1 MSTSNSRLR
10 TRGRAATARPTSI
23 AIVGCGFG
31 GLAAAIE
38 LKRSGFEN
46 FVIFERA
53 SSVGGVWREN
63 TYPGAACD
71 VPSPIYSFSYA
82 LKPDWSGLFGK
93 QGEIH
98 RYLDEVA
105 HDFGIT
111 EHIRFDTEVASAVF
125 DESTGQWVVTT
136 AAGESL
142 RVDALVMATGQ
153 LSRPKMPTVEG
164 LDTFAG
170 DSFHSAQWRHD
181 VGLTDKRVVVV
192 GSGASAIQIVPAIAE
207 VTADLTVVQRSPNWV
222 MWKSRRRPGALQT
235 ALMRRFSLLRSI
247 HHIVLFLA
255 YETRYPLVT
264 RAANPVRKLSQWL
277 LIHIIK
283 RHMSDPE
290 EIAAAIPDYRLLCN
304 RLLLSNDWY
313 PTLGRDD
320 VHLVGS
326 AVQSVTPTG
335 VVTADGRSIDADVL
349 IWCTG
354 FKASEFLSPINI
366 IGRDGID
373 LHAQWQ
379 HGAEAYLGISAINF
393 PNMFM
398 LFGPNTN
405 SITNTIVFLLERQA
419 SYIRQA
425 LEYKEAHHAAW
436 IDVSRETND
445 QFQDWLQKKLD
456 ATVFTDNCPGWY
468 TNADGKVT
476 AMWPAS
482 HLAYARATAH
492 FKPERYT
499 VAAGA
504 SRGLAVVRSEASAT
518 NAAAQ
523 QTSVPMARSFRSAR
537 SICELFDA
545 TTQTYADLPALHS
558 TDGEL
563 TVTYGQYRDAVAD
576 IAGALHLRGV
586 RHGDVVALM
595 FDNRPEFHLVDA
607 AVMHLGAITC
617 SVYNTS
623 PVADIEYVLV
633 NSGATLAICEE
644 GYAANLVAAAPAT
657 CEIICTATGIDGTVA
672 LEDLPRPTPA
682 EFDFEATWRAVGP
695 DDVLTL
701 IYTSGTTG
709 TPKGVELT
717 HEAMLAE
724 LELTSEVLDFR
735 PGDRVP
741 SAMPMAHAAQ
751 RWGTH
756 YAGVA
761 FGLDVTCVD
770 DIAVLLPTLVR
781 IKPQIWGTVP
791 RILEKITAGLQT
803 KFAAETDP
811 KKRAAV
817 SWALEIGHAVVAA
830 RKADGG
836 AELSPELATAYADAD
851 RRILAPIRQSLG
863 LDQLRW
869 LMVGAAPTPPHVME
883 FMSALGLNMVEV
895 WGMSELGAVATI
907 NTAGVSKAATVGKP
921 LRDIEIRLAADGEV
935 LVRGP
940 IVMRGY
946 RGDPVKTAEAVD
958 SDGWLATGDVGTVD
972 ADGYLSITDR
982 KKELIVN
989 AAGKNI
995 SPLRIEAALK
1005 AACPLIGAAV
1015 AIGDGRPFITAL
1027 IVLDP
1032 EAVPAYAASVG
1043 ITATTLDALVGDDRI
1058 RQIIDDAVATANAQV
1073 SRVEQIKRHVLVG
1086 DVWMPGGAELT
1097 PTLKLR
1103 RKKIAERYEADIDAL
1118 YSEARATS

>member
-1 MSTSNSRLR
+1 
-10 TRGRAATARPTSI
+10 
-23 AIVGCGFG
+23 
-31 GLAAAIE
+31 
-38 LKRSGFEN
+38 
-46 FVIFERA
+46 
-53 SSVGGVWREN
+53 
-63 TYPGAACD
+63 
-71 VPSPIYSFSYA
+71 
-82 LKPDWSGLFGK
+82 
-93 QGEIH
+93 
-98 RYLDEVA
+98 
-105 HDFGIT
+105 
-111 EHIRFDTEVASAVF
+111 
-125 DESTGQWVVTT
+125 
-136 AAGESL
+136 
-142 RVDALVMATGQ
+142 
-153 LSRPKMPTVEG
+153 
-164 LDTFAG
+164 
-170 DSFHSAQWRHD
+170 
-181 VGLTDKRVVVV
+181 
-192 GSGASAIQIVPAIAE
+192 GSGASAIQIVPSIADT
-207 VTADLTVVQRSPNWV
+207 TADLTVVQRSPNWV

-235 ALMRRFSLLRSI
+235 ALMRRFSLLRTI

-255 YETRYPLVT
+255 YESRYPLVT

-283 RHMSDPE
+283 RHMSDPD

-326 AVQSVTPTG
+326 AVQKVTPTG
-335 VVTADGRSIDADVL
+335 VVTADGRSIDCDVL
-349 IWCTG
+349 VWCTG
-354 FKASEFLSPINI
+354 FKASEFLSPISI
-366 IGRDGID
+366 IGRDGVD

-425 LEYKEAHHAAW
+425 LEFKEAHHAAW
-436 IDVSRETND
+436 IDVSRETHD

-468 TNADGKVT
+468 TNAEGKVT

-482 HLAYARATAH
+482 HLAYARATAR
-492 FKPERYT
+492 FRPERYT
-499 VAAGA
+499 VAAIA
-504 SRGLAVVRSEASAT
+504 PRGLAAAGSADSAT
-518 NAAAQ
+518 GIAAQ
-523 QTSVPMARSFRSAR
+523 APSGPVARPFRAAR
-537 SICELFDA
+537 SICELFDE
-545 TTQTYADLPALHS
+545 TTTMYADAPALHS

-563 TVTYGQYRDAVAD
+563 TLTYRQYRSAVAD

-607 AVMHLGAITC
+607 AVMHLGATSC

-623 PVADIEYVLV
+623 PVADIEYVLT

-644 GYAANLVAAAPAT
+644 AYAAKLGAAAPGM
-657 CEIICTATGIDGTVA
+657 CEIICTATGVDGTVA
-672 LEDLPRPTPA
+672 LDDLPRPTPA

-709 TPKGVELT
+709 TPKGVETT
-717 HEAMLAE
+717 HAAMLAE

-735 PGDRVP
+735 AGDRVP
-741 SAMPMAHAAQ
+741 SAMPMTHAAQ

-756 YAGVA
+756 YAGIA

-770 DIAVLLPTLVR
+770 DVAALLPTLVR
-781 IKPQIWGTVP
+781 TRPQIWGTVP
-791 RILEKITAGLQT
+791 RILEKLAAGLQT

-817 SWALEIGHAVVAA
+817 SWALEIGQAVVTAG
-830 RKADGG
+830 RADGG
-836 AELSPELATAYADAD
+836 AELSPELTTAYADAD

-869 LMVGAAPTPPHVME
+869 LMVGAAPTPPHVMD
-883 FMSALGLNMVEV
+883 FMAALGLNMVEV

-907 NTAGVSKAATVGKP
+907 NTAGVSKAETVGKP
-921 LRDIEIRLAADGEV
+921 LRDIEIRTAADGE
-935 LVRGP
+935 LFVRGP
-940 IVMRGY
+940 IMMRGY

-958 SDGWLATGDVGTVD
+958 PDGWLATGDVGTVD

-1005 AACPLIGAAV
+1005 AASPLIGAAV
-1015 AIGDGRPFITAL
+1015 AIGDGRPFITAI

-1032 EAVPAYAASVG
+1032 EAAPAYAARVG
-1043 ITATTLDALVGDDRI
+1043 IAATALDALAGDDRI
-1058 RQIIDDAVATANAQV
+1058 RQVIDAAVAAANAQV

-1086 DVWMPGGAELT
+1086 DVWIPGGPELT

-1103 RKKIAERYEADIDAL
+1103 RKKIAERYKADIDAL
-1118 YSEARATS
+1118 YSEARVNS